1 MRLAINFGHSL
12 KFIKT
17 FLELIVVSSEDM
29 SDRNKLR
36 KQYQIVGC
44 CAIIIAVVT
53 TGIFLY
59 QSTNLF
65 DESKDSFGVP
75 AGKIVTLSFNVNE
88 HEASESSQIN
98 IRARGN
104 NFGVKVIIPTDQLLD
119 DQTNLESYEV
129 NLATSQA
136 GDYQAIFTN
145 PAEYIGEGAEY
156 TQEVSGVWKRSAIPE
171 IGVGIG
177 GLFLLILGLLSL
189 TFFMGA
195 VYAFYRAEK
204 LRS

>member
-1 MRLAINFGHSL
+1 MFP
-12 KFIKT
+12 
-17 FLELIVVSSEDM
+17 ELIVMSVKDM
-29 SDRNKLR
+29 SGRRKLR
-36 KQYQIVGC
+36 KQYQIVGY

-53 TGIFLY
+53 TGSFLY

-65 DESKDSFGVP
+65 DESKDSFTVK
-75 AGKIVTLSFNVNE
+75 AGKIVNLRFNVNE

-98 IRARGN
+98 VRASGN
-104 NFGVKVIIPTDQLLD
+104 NFGIKVIIPTDQLLD
-119 DQTNLESYEV
+119 EQTNLESYEV
-129 NLATSQA
+129 NLATSQV
-136 GDYQAIFTN
+136 GDYMVIFTN

-156 TQEVSGVWKRSAIPE
+156 TQEVLGVWKSSAIPQ

-177 GLFLLILGLLSL
+177 GLFLLILGCLSL

-195 VYAFYRAEK
+195 AYVFYRAEK

>member
-1 MRLAINFGHSL
+1 MSV
-12 KFIKT
+12 K
-17 FLELIVVSSEDM
+17 DM
-29 SDRNKLR
+29 SDRRKLR
-36 KQYQIVGC
+36 KQHQIVGY

-53 TGIFLY
+53 TGSFLY

-65 DESKDSFGVP
+65 DESKDSFSVL
-75 AGKIVTLSFNVNE
+75 AGKIVNLSFNVNE

-98 IRARGN
+98 IRASGN

-119 DQTNLESYEV
+119 EQTNLESYEV
-129 NLATSQA
+129 NLATSQV
-136 GDYQAIFTN
+136 GDYLVIFTK

-156 TQEVSGVWKRSAIPE
+156 TQVVSGVWKRSAIPQ

-177 GLFLLILGLLSL
+177 GLFLLILGFLSL